1 MRERCIVLSEPGLL
15 GWFIR
20 FQSRLSQKGRHWSFS
35 IKQMRQFSRSGLPA
49 KENTPCSS
57 SIRTS
62 KVLAKIIIK
71 LTLLNFIFGLQVD
84 NIHRENDEQD
94 WGKSDIYF
102 AKINTDRHSTG
113 TGDSASYLLQVGFVY
128 KTFIVN
134 YLFVEWSQIGSD
146 HQWPASGW
154 TIKWINLI
162 VKGIICSYPV
172 KNLPRYSKWIGWG

>member
-1 MRERCIVLSEPGLL
+1 MVTVAFVGERERCIVLSEPGLL

-49 KENTPCSS
+49 KENTSCSS

-102 AKINTDRHSTG
+102 AKINTDIRQGLAIQRVIFFNSGSSTKH
-113 TGDSASYLLQVGFVY
+113 L
-128 KTFIVN
+128 
-134 YLFVEWSQIGSD
+134 
-146 HQWPASGW
+146 
-154 TIKWINLI
+154 
-162 VKGIICSYPV
+162 
-172 KNLPRYSKWIGWG
+172 